1 MRTNIVIDDELMSKA
16 QQVSG
21 NATKK
26 DTVDEAL
33 RLLVR
38 MKAQEELR
46 KLRGKLQWDG
56 DLDDMRSNFQFI
68 SDLDNA
74 GPVDKE
80 HN

>member
-1 MRTNIVIDDELMSKA
+1 
-16 QQVSG
+16 
-21 NATKK
+21 
-26 DTVDEAL
+26 
-33 RLLVR
+33 